1 MLVISIQLS
10 WNYIRTRSCALKTNR
25 TYLYIIITIFVGD
38 VYKIIEKSNMW
49 PDKEAEID
57 YLNFGYMVDMI
68 ADIATNRELSP
79 STIGLYGDWGSGKS
93 SLMKLA
99 LQKIKEKNPKCGEE
113 KNTIKNL
120 CIEFNGWL
128 FEGYE
133 DAKTSLCGAI
143 LDALADEKL
152 FSKEVSDHAKEL
164 IKKIDFK
171 KILSKGIKYGLD
183 FFLTGGFG
191 ALTDLTLSS
200 ILSAIKANAGE
211 VQAKDIEDILSKL
224 KENDKTRTEIKNF
237 RDEFKNL
244 LNKSKVENVVVF
256 IDELDRCLPDTV
268 LEVFEAMR
276 LFLFVEGMSFVI
288 GADERLIQYSIKS
301 KYKEIPGNNLDIGK
315 EYLEK
320 VIQYPLY
327 IPQLTRAEVNQYLAC
342 LLLRQTLADDEKFKE
357 ILDIVYALAPD
368 QDFSM
373 ELING
378 KAPDIAEDCKKDI
391 ALARQ
396 ISSVLAPSIN
406 GNPRQCKRFLNTLYM
421 RLELAKARHVTLD
434 KNILAKLM
442 LAEYFNPEFFKAVT
456 KPENR
461 ELFKSFEKG
470 EELSDENPFATWK
483 EKDWVKKWLQNGTR
497 LDDEKLD
504 KYVYFADVKN
514 RYGQSNL
521 DLLSPTARIC
531 YEQLVDGT
539 EMNRSAALKLVDKLA
554 PGEKAII
561 ASEVFAV
568 IENTSTMNVEV
579 LRSYTEFCM
588 KAGMT
593 GDALTKLME
602 QPASKYNA
610 IAYSQLTPFIAKLS
624 PDEAKRLN
632 DYLSANTVVKDA
644 IERQAKLFKSI
655 KPSNK
660 K

>member
-1 MLVISIQLS
+1 
-10 WNYIRTRSCALKTNR
+10 
-25 TYLYIIITIFVGD
+25 
-38 VYKIIEKSNMW
+38 MW
-49 PDKEAEID
+49 PDKETEID
-57 YLNFGYMVDMI
+57 YLNFGYMVDLI

-93 SLMKLA
+93 SLMKLV
-99 LQKIKEKNPKCGEE
+99 QKKIEEKNPKNE
-113 KNTIKNL
+113 KKKDTVKTL

-133 DAKTSLCGAI
+133 DTKTSLCGAI
-143 LDALADEKL
+143 LDALADKKR
-152 FSKEVSDHAKEL
+152 FSKEVTDYAKEL
-164 IKKIDFK
+164 IKKIDIN
-171 KILSKGIKYGLD
+171 KILGKGVKYGLD
-183 FFLTGGFG
+183 LFLSGGIG
-191 ALTDLTLSS
+191 ILTDLSLSS
-200 ILSAIKANAGE
+200 LLSIIKFNAGE
-211 VQAKDIEDILSKL
+211 VQAKDIEDILSML
-224 KENDKTRTEIKNF
+224 KKNDKTRTEIKNF
-237 RDEFKNL
+237 RNEFKDL
-244 LNKSKVENVVVF
+244 LKKSKVENVVVF

-301 KYKEIPGNNLDIGK
+301 KYKEVPGNNLDIGK

-342 LLLRQTLADDEKFKE
+342 LLLKQTLSDEKFKE
-357 ILDIVYALAPD
+357 ILGIVYTLTPD
-368 QDFSM
+368 QDLSM
-373 ELING
+373 DLISD
-378 KAPDIAEDCKKDI
+378 KAPDLTENCKQEM

-421 RLELAKARHVTLD
+421 RIKLAEARNVILD

-461 ELFKSFEKG
+461 ELFKEFEKG
-470 EELSDENPFATWK
+470 EVLNDENPFAVWK
-483 EKDWVKKWLQNGTR
+483 EKDWVKKWMQNDTR
-497 LDDEKLD
+497 LEDENLD
-504 KYVYFADVKN
+504 KYVYFSDVKN

-521 DLLSPTARIC
+521 DLLSPTARKC
-531 YEQLVDGT
+531 YELLVNGT
-539 EMNRSAALKLVDKLA
+539 EMNRNSALTFIGKLA

-568 IENTSTMNVEV
+568 IENKSTMNVEV
-579 LRSYTEFCM
+579 LRSYTEFCI
-588 KAGMT
+588 KAGMMEE
-593 GDALTKLME
+593 ALKKLME

-610 IAYSQLTPFIAKLS
+610 IAYGQLTPFITKLS
-624 PDEAKRLN
+624 LDEATKFN
-632 DYLSANTVVKDA
+632 DYLSTNIEVKKT
-644 IERQAKLFKSI
+644 IERQKKLKSI
-655 KPSNK
+655 IPSNK

>member
-1 MLVISIQLS
+1 
-10 WNYIRTRSCALKTNR
+10 
-25 TYLYIIITIFVGD
+25 
-38 VYKIIEKSNMW
+38 MW

-57 YLNFGYMVDMI
+57 YLNFGYMVDMVV
-68 ADIATNRELSP
+68 DIATNRELSP

-99 LQKIKEKNPKCGEE
+99 QKKIEE
-113 KNTIKNL
+113 KNTEIGDKKDSIKTL

-133 DAKTSLCGAI
+133 DTKTSLCGVI
-143 LDALADEKL
+143 LDALADEKR
-152 FSKEVSDHAKEL
+152 FSKEITDYAKTL
-164 IKKIDFK
+164 IKKIDFN
-171 KILSKGIKYGLD
+171 KILGKGIKYGLD
-183 FFLTGGFG
+183 FFLTGGIG
-191 ALTDLTLSS
+191 TLTDLTLSS
-200 ILSAIKANAGE
+200 VLSTIKTNVGE
-211 VQAKDIEDILSKL
+211 TQAKVLEEILNKF
-224 KENDKTRTEIKNF
+224 KKDDKTRTEIKNF
-237 RDEFKNL
+237 REEFKQL
-244 LNKSKVENVVVF
+244 LEKSKVENVVVF

-301 KYKEIPGNNLDIGK
+301 KYKEVPGNNLDIGK

-342 LLLRQTLADDEKFKE
+342 LLLRETLTKDQFKE
-357 ILDIVYALAPD
+357 ILSIIYTLDPD

-373 ELING
+373 EQISD
-378 KAPDIAEDCKKDI
+378 KASDIAESCKKDM

-421 RLELAKARHVTLD
+421 RLKLAKARNVALD

-461 ELFKSFEKG
+461 ELFKAFEKG
-470 EELSDENPFATWK
+470 EELNDDNPFAVWK
-483 EKDWVKKWLQNGTR
+483 EKDWVKKWMQNGTR
-497 LDDEKLD
+497 LDEEKLD

-514 RYGQSNL
+514 RYGQSSL
-521 DLLSPTARIC
+521 DMLSPTARKC

-539 EMNRSAALKLVDKLA
+539 EMNRNAALKLVDKLV

-568 IENTSTMNVEV
+568 IENTSTINVEV
-579 LRSYTEFCM
+579 LRSYTEFCIR
-588 KAGMT
+588 AGMT
-593 GDALTKLME
+593 EDALKKLME
-602 QPASKYNA
+602 QPVSKYNA
-610 IAYSQLTPFIAKLS
+610 VACGQLASFISNLS
-624 PDEAKRLN
+624 PDKATMFN
-632 DYLSANTVVKDA
+632 DYLSTNPELKST
-644 IERQAKLFKSI
+644 IERQARLNSI
-655 KPSNK
+655 VPLNK

>member
-1 MLVISIQLS
+1 
-10 WNYIRTRSCALKTNR
+10 
-25 TYLYIIITIFVGD
+25 
-38 VYKIIEKSNMW
+38 MW
-49 PDKEAEID
+49 PDKETEID
-57 YLNFGYMVDMI
+57 YLNFGYMVNLV
-68 ADIATNRELSP
+68 ADIATNRDLSP

-93 SLMKLA
+93 SLMKLV
-99 LQKIKEKNPKCGEE
+99 QKKIEE
-113 KNTIKNL
+113 KYPKDEKKKDTVKTL

-133 DAKTSLCGAI
+133 DTKTSLCGAI
-143 LDALADEKL
+143 LDALADKKR
-152 FSKEVSDHAKEL
+152 FSKEVTDYANEL
-164 IKKIDFK
+164 IKKIDIN
-171 KILSKGIKYGLD
+171 KILGKGVKYGLD
-183 FFLTGGFG
+183 LFLSGGIG
-191 ALTDLTLSS
+191 ILTDLSLSS
-200 ILSAIKANAGE
+200 LLSTIKSNAGE
-211 VQAKDIEDILSKL
+211 VQAKDIEEILSML
-224 KENDKTRTEIKNF
+224 KKNDKTRTEIKNF
-237 RDEFKNL
+237 RNEFKDL
-244 LNKSKVENVVVF
+244 LKKSKVENVVVF

-301 KYKEIPGNNLDIGK
+301 KYKEVPGNNLDIGK

-342 LLLRQTLADDEKFKE
+342 LLLKQTLSDEKFKE
-357 ILDIVYALAPD
+357 ILGIVYTLTPD

-373 ELING
+373 DLISD
-378 KAPDIAEDCKKDI
+378 KAPDLTENCKQEM

-421 RLELAKARHVTLD
+421 RLKLAEARNVILD

-461 ELFKSFEKG
+461 ELFKEFEKG
-470 EELSDENPFATWK
+470 EVLNDENPFAVWK
-483 EKDWVKKWLQNGTR
+483 EKDWVKKWMQNDTR
-497 LDDEKLD
+497 LEDENLD
-504 KYVYFADVKN
+504 KYVYFSDVKN

-521 DLLSPTARIC
+521 DLLSPTARKC
-531 YEQLVDGT
+531 YELLVNGT
-539 EMNRSAALKLVDKLA
+539 EMNRNSALTFIGKLA

-568 IENTSTMNVEV
+568 IENKSTMNVEV
-579 LRSYTEFCM
+579 LRSYTEFCI
-588 KAGMT
+588 KAGMMEE
-593 GDALTKLME
+593 ALKKLME

-610 IAYSQLTPFIAKLS
+610 IAYGQLTPFITKLS
-624 PDEAKRLN
+624 LDEATKFN
-632 DYLSANTVVKDA
+632 DYLSTNIEVKKT
-644 IERQAKLFKSI
+644 IERQKKLESI
-655 KPSNK
+655 IPSNK

>member
-1 MLVISIQLS
+1 
-10 WNYIRTRSCALKTNR
+10 
-25 TYLYIIITIFVGD
+25 
-38 VYKIIEKSNMW
+38 MW
-49 PDKEAEID
+49 PDKETEID
-57 YLNFGYMVDMI
+57 YLNFGYMVDLV
-68 ADIATNRELSP
+68 ADIATNRDLSP

-99 LQKIKEKNPKCGEE
+99 QKKIEE
-113 KNTIKNL
+113 KYPKNEKKKDTIKTL

-133 DAKTSLCGAI
+133 DTKTSLCGAI
-143 LDALADEKL
+143 LDALADEKR
-152 FSKEVSDHAKEL
+152 FSKEVTDYAKEL
-164 IKKIDFK
+164 IKKIDIN
-171 KILSKGIKYGLD
+171 KILGKGVKYGLD
-183 FFLTGGFG
+183 LFLSGGIG
-191 ALTDLTLSS
+191 MLTDLSLSGL
-200 ILSAIKANAGE
+200 LSTIKSNAGE
-211 VQAKDIEDILSKL
+211 VQAKDIEEILSML
-224 KENDKTRTEIKNF
+224 KKNDKTRTEIKKF
-237 RDEFKNL
+237 RNEFKDL
-244 LNKSKVENVVVF
+244 LKKSKVENVVVF

-301 KYKEIPGNNLDIGK
+301 KYKEVPGNNMDIGK

-342 LLLRQTLADDEKFKE
+342 LLLKQTLSDEKFKE
-357 ILDIVYALAPD
+357 ILGIVYTLTPD

-373 ELING
+373 DLISD
-378 KAPDIAEDCKKDI
+378 KAPDLTENCKQEM

-421 RLELAKARHVTLD
+421 RLKLAEARNVILD

-461 ELFKSFEKG
+461 ELFKEFEKG
-470 EELSDENPFATWK
+470 EVLNDENPFAVWK
-483 EKDWVKKWLQNGTR
+483 EKDWVKKWMQNDTR
-497 LDDEKLD
+497 LEDENLD
-504 KYVYFADVKN
+504 KYVYFSDVKN

-521 DLLSPTARIC
+521 DLLSPTARKC
-531 YEQLVDGT
+531 YELLVNGT
-539 EMNRSAALKLVDKLA
+539 EMNRNSALTFIGKLA

-568 IENTSTMNVEV
+568 IENKSTMNVEV
-579 LRSYTEFCM
+579 LRSYTEFCI
-588 KAGMT
+588 KAGMMEE
-593 GDALTKLME
+593 ALKKLME

-610 IAYSQLTPFIAKLS
+610 IAYGQLTPFITKLS
-624 PDEAKRLN
+624 LDEATKFN
-632 DYLSANTVVKDA
+632 DYLSTNIEVKKT
-644 IERQAKLFKSI
+644 IERQKKLESI
-655 KPSNK
+655 IPSNK

>member
-1 MLVISIQLS
+1 
-10 WNYIRTRSCALKTNR
+10 
-25 TYLYIIITIFVGD
+25 
-38 VYKIIEKSNMW
+38 MW

-57 YLNFGYMVDMI
+57 YLNFGYMVDLVV
-68 ADIATNRELSP
+68 DIATNRELSP

-99 LQKIKEKNPKCGEE
+99 QKKIEEKNPKNE
-113 KNTIKNL
+113 KKKDMVKTL

-133 DAKTSLCGAI
+133 DTKTSLCGAI
-143 LDALADEKL
+143 LDALADERR
-152 FSKEVSDHAKEL
+152 FSKKVTDYAKEL
-164 IKKIDFK
+164 IEKIDFN
-171 KILSKGIKYGLD
+171 KILGKGVKYGLD
-183 FFLTGGFG
+183 FFLTGGVG
-191 ALTDLTLSS
+191 ALTDLSLRTL
-200 ILSAIKANAGE
+200 LPVIKANVGD
-211 VQAKDIEDILSKL
+211 VQVKDIEETLSKF
-224 KENDKTRTEIKNF
+224 KKSDKTRVEIKNF
-237 RDEFKNL
+237 RNEFKKL
-244 LNKSKVENVVVF
+244 LKKSKVENVVVF

-268 LEVFEAMR
+268 LEVFEAVR

-301 KYKEIPGNNLDIGK
+301 KYKEVPGNNLDIGK

-320 VIQYPLY
+320 VIQYPLC

-342 LLLRQTLADDEKFKE
+342 LLLKQTLADEKFKE
-357 ILDIVYALAPD
+357 ILSIVYTLTPN
-368 QDFSM
+368 QDFSI
-373 ELING
+373 ELINY
-378 KAPDIAEDCKKDI
+378 KTPEFAEDCKQDM
-391 ALARQ
+391 ALARE

-421 RLELAKARHVTLD
+421 RLELAKARNVTLD

-442 LAEYFNPEFFKAVT
+442 LAEYFNPEFFKAIT

-461 ELFKSFEKG
+461 ELFKAFEQG
-470 EELSDENPFATWK
+470 EELNDDSPFASWK
-483 EKDWVKKWLQNGTR
+483 EKDWVKKWMQNGTR

-514 RYGQSNL
+514 RYGQSSL
-521 DLLSPTARIC
+521 DLLSPTARKC
-531 YEQLVDGT
+531 YEQLIDGT
-539 EMNRSAALKLVDKLA
+539 AMNRTVALKSVDTLA

-568 IENTSTMNVEV
+568 IENTSTMNAEV
-579 LRSYTEFCM
+579 LRSYTEFCI

-593 GDALTKLME
+593 DEALKKLME

-610 IAYSQLTPFIAKLS
+610 AAYGQLSSFISILS
-624 PDEAKRLN
+624 PGDASKIN
-632 DYLSANTVVKDA
+632 DYLSTNPELKNT
-644 IERQAKLFKSI
+644 IERQKKLNSI
-655 KPSNK
+655 VPSNK

>member
-1 MLVISIQLS
+1 
-10 WNYIRTRSCALKTNR
+10 
-25 TYLYIIITIFVGD
+25 
-38 VYKIIEKSNMW
+38 MW

-57 YLNFGYMVDMI
+57 YLNFGYMVDMVV
-68 ADIATNRELSP
+68 DIATNRDLSP

-99 LQKIKEKNPKCGEE
+99 QKKIEE
-113 KNTIKNL
+113 KNTEIGDEKDSIKTL

-133 DAKTSLCGAI
+133 DTKTSLCGVI
-143 LDALADEKL
+143 LDALADEKR
-152 FSKEVSDHAKEL
+152 FSKEITDYAKTL
-164 IKKIDFK
+164 IKKIDFN
-171 KILSKGIKYGLD
+171 KILGKGIKYGLD
-183 FFLTGGFG
+183 FFLTGGIG

-200 ILSAIKANAGE
+200 VLSTIKTNVSE
-211 VQAKDIEDILSKL
+211 VQAKDLEEILNKF
-224 KENDKTRTEIKNF
+224 KKDDKTRTEIKNF
-237 RDEFKNL
+237 REEFKQL
-244 LNKSKVENVVVF
+244 LQKSNVENVVVF

-301 KYKEIPGNNLDIGK
+301 KYKEVPGNNLDIGK

-342 LLLRQTLADDEKFKE
+342 LLLRETLTENQFKE
-357 ILDIVYALAPD
+357 ILSIIYTLAPN

-373 ELING
+373 EQISD
-378 KAPDIAEDCKKDI
+378 KALDIAESCKKDM

-421 RLELAKARHVTLD
+421 RLKLAKARNVALD

-461 ELFKSFEKG
+461 ELFKAFEKG
-470 EELSDENPFATWK
+470 EELNDDNPFAVWK
-483 EKDWVKKWLQNGTR
+483 EKDWVKKWMQNGTR
-497 LDDEKLD
+497 LDEEKLD

-514 RYGQSNL
+514 RYGQSSL
-521 DLLSPTARIC
+521 DMLSPTARKC

-539 EMNRSAALKLVDKLA
+539 EMNRNAALKLVDKLV

-568 IENTSTMNVEV
+568 IENTSTINVEV
-579 LRSYTEFCM
+579 LRSYTEFCI

-593 GDALTKLME
+593 EDALKKLME
-602 QPASKYNA
+602 QPVSKYNA
-610 IAYSQLTPFIAKLS
+610 VACGQLASFISNLS
-624 PDEAKRLN
+624 PDKATMFN
-632 DYLSANTVVKDA
+632 DYLSTNPELKST
-644 IERQAKLFKSI
+644 IERQARLNSI
-655 KPSNK
+655 VSSNK

>member
-1 MLVISIQLS
+1 
-10 WNYIRTRSCALKTNR
+10 
-25 TYLYIIITIFVGD
+25 
-38 VYKIIEKSNMW
+38 MW

-57 YLNFGYMVDMI
+57 YLNFGYMVDMVV
-68 ADIATNRELSP
+68 DIATNRDLSP

-99 LQKIKEKNPKCGEE
+99 QKKIEE
-113 KNTIKNL
+113 KNTEIGDEKDSIKTL

-133 DAKTSLCGAI
+133 DTKTSLCGVI
-143 LDALADEKL
+143 LDALADEKR
-152 FSKEVSDHAKEL
+152 FSKEITDYAKTL
-164 IKKIDFK
+164 IKKIDFN
-171 KILSKGIKYGLD
+171 KILGKSIKYGLD
-183 FFLTGGFG
+183 FFLTGGIG

-200 ILSAIKANAGE
+200 VLSTIKTNVSE
-211 VQAKDIEDILSKL
+211 VQAKDLEEILNKF
-224 KENDKTRTEIKNF
+224 KKDDKTRTEIKNF
-237 RDEFKNL
+237 REEFKQL
-244 LNKSKVENVVVF
+244 LQKSNVENVVVF

-301 KYKEIPGNNLDIGK
+301 KYKEVPGNNLDIGK

-342 LLLRQTLADDEKFKE
+342 LLLRETLTENQFKE
-357 ILDIVYALAPD
+357 ILSIIYTLAPN

-373 ELING
+373 EQISD
-378 KAPDIAEDCKKDI
+378 KAPDIAESCKKDM

-421 RLELAKARHVTLD
+421 RLKLAKARNVALD

-461 ELFKSFEKG
+461 ELFKAFEKG
-470 EELSDENPFATWK
+470 EELNDDNPFAVWK
-483 EKDWVKKWLQNGTR
+483 EKDWVKKWMQNGTR
-497 LDDEKLD
+497 LDEEKLD

-514 RYGQSNL
+514 RYGQSSL
-521 DLLSPTARIC
+521 DMLSPTARKC

-539 EMNRSAALKLVDKLA
+539 EMNRNAALKLVDKLV

-568 IENTSTMNVEV
+568 IENTSTINVEV
-579 LRSYTEFCM
+579 LRSYTEFCI

-593 GDALTKLME
+593 EDALKKLME
-602 QPASKYNA
+602 QPVSKYNA
-610 IAYSQLTPFIAKLS
+610 VTCGQLASFISNLS
-624 PDEAKRLN
+624 PDKATMFN
-632 DYLSANTVVKDA
+632 DYLSTNPELKST
-644 IERQAKLFKSI
+644 IERQARLNSI
-655 KPSNK
+655 VSSNK

>member
-1 MLVISIQLS
+1 
-10 WNYIRTRSCALKTNR
+10 
-25 TYLYIIITIFVGD
+25 
-38 VYKIIEKSNMW
+38 MW
-49 PDKEAEID
+49 PDKETEID
-57 YLNFGYMVDMI
+57 YLNFGYMVNLV
-68 ADIATNRELSP
+68 ANIATNRDLSP

-93 SLMKLA
+93 SLMKLV
-99 LQKIKEKNPKCGEE
+99 QKKIEE
-113 KNTIKNL
+113 KYPKDEKKKDTVKTL

-133 DAKTSLCGAI
+133 DTKTSLCGAI
-143 LDALADEKL
+143 LDALADKKR
-152 FSKEVSDHAKEL
+152 FSKEVTDYAKEL
-164 IKKIDFK
+164 IKKIDIN
-171 KILSKGIKYGLD
+171 KILGKGVKYGLD
-183 FFLTGGFG
+183 LFLSGGIG
-191 ALTDLTLSS
+191 ILTDLSLSS
-200 ILSAIKANAGE
+200 LLSTIKSNAGE
-211 VQAKDIEDILSKL
+211 VQAKDIEEILSML
-224 KENDKTRTEIKNF
+224 KKNDKTRTEIKNF
-237 RDEFKNL
+237 RNEFKDL

-301 KYKEIPGNNLDIGK
+301 KYKEVPGNNLDIGK

-342 LLLRQTLADDEKFKE
+342 LLLKQTLSDEKFKE
-357 ILDIVYALAPD
+357 ILGIVYTLTPD

-373 ELING
+373 DLISD
-378 KAPDIAEDCKKDI
+378 KAPDLTENCKQEM

-421 RLELAKARHVTLD
+421 RLKLAEARTVILD

-461 ELFKSFEKG
+461 ELFKEFEKG
-470 EELSDENPFATWK
+470 EVLNDENPFAVWK
-483 EKDWVKKWLQNGTR
+483 EKDWVKKWMQNDTR
-497 LDDEKLD
+497 LEDENLD
-504 KYVYFADVKN
+504 KYVYFSDVKN

-521 DLLSPTARIC
+521 DLLSPTARKC
-531 YEQLVDGT
+531 YELLVNGT
-539 EMNRSAALKLVDKLA
+539 EMNRNSALTFIGKLA

-568 IENTSTMNVEV
+568 IENKSTMNVEV
-579 LRSYTEFCM
+579 LRSYTEFCI
-588 KAGMT
+588 KAGMMEE
-593 GDALTKLME
+593 ALKKLME

-610 IAYSQLTPFIAKLS
+610 IAYGQLTPFITKLS
-624 PDEAKRLN
+624 LDEATKFN
-632 DYLSANTVVKDA
+632 DYLSTNIEVKKT
-644 IERQAKLFKSI
+644 IERQKKLKSI
-655 KPSNK
+655 IPSNK

>member
-1 MLVISIQLS
+1 
-10 WNYIRTRSCALKTNR
+10 
-25 TYLYIIITIFVGD
+25 
-38 VYKIIEKSNMW
+38 MW

-57 YLNFGYMVDMI
+57 YLNFGYMVDMVV
-68 ADIATNRELSP
+68 DIATNRDLSP

-99 LQKIKEKNPKCGEE
+99 QKKIEE
-113 KNTIKNL
+113 KNTEIGDEKDSIKTL

-133 DAKTSLCGAI
+133 DTKTSLCGVI
-143 LDALADEKL
+143 LDALADEKR
-152 FSKEVSDHAKEL
+152 FSKEITDYAKTL
-164 IKKIDFK
+164 IKKIDFN
-171 KILSKGIKYGLD
+171 KILGKSIKYGLD
-183 FFLTGGFG
+183 FFLTGGIG

-200 ILSAIKANAGE
+200 VLSTIKTNVSE
-211 VQAKDIEDILSKL
+211 VQAKDLEEILNKF
-224 KENDKTRTEIKNF
+224 KKDDKTRTEIKNF
-237 RDEFKNL
+237 REEFKQL
-244 LNKSKVENVVVF
+244 LQKSNVENVVVF

-301 KYKEIPGNNLDIGK
+301 KYKEVPGNNLDIGK

-342 LLLRQTLADDEKFKE
+342 LLLRETLTENQFKE
-357 ILDIVYALAPD
+357 ILSIIYTLAPN

-373 ELING
+373 EQISD
-378 KAPDIAEDCKKDI
+378 KAPDIAESCKKDM

-421 RLELAKARHVTLD
+421 RLKLAKARNVALD

-461 ELFKSFEKG
+461 ELFKAFEKG
-470 EELSDENPFATWK
+470 EELNDDNPFAVWK
-483 EKDWVKKWLQNGTR
+483 EKDWVKKWMQNGTR
-497 LDDEKLD
+497 LDEEKLD

-514 RYGQSNL
+514 RYGQSSL
-521 DLLSPTARIC
+521 DMLSPTARKC

-539 EMNRSAALKLVDKLA
+539 EMNRNAALKLVDKLG

-568 IENTSTMNVEV
+568 IENTSTINVEV
-579 LRSYTEFCM
+579 LRSYTEFCI

-593 GDALTKLME
+593 EDALKKLME
-602 QPASKYNA
+602 QPVSKYNA
-610 IAYSQLTPFIAKLS
+610 VACGQLASFISNLS
-624 PDEAKRLN
+624 PDKATMFN
-632 DYLSANTVVKDA
+632 DYLSTNPELKST
-644 IERQAKLFKSI
+644 IERQARLNSI
-655 KPSNK
+655 VSSNK

>member
-1 MLVISIQLS
+1 
-10 WNYIRTRSCALKTNR
+10 
-25 TYLYIIITIFVGD
+25 
-38 VYKIIEKSNMW
+38 MW

-57 YLNFGYMVDMI
+57 YLNFGYMVDMVV
-68 ADIATNRELSP
+68 DIATNRDLSP

-99 LQKIKEKNPKCGEE
+99 QKKIEE
-113 KNTIKNL
+113 KNTEIGDEKDSIKTL

-133 DAKTSLCGAI
+133 DTKTSLCGVI
-143 LDALADEKL
+143 LDALADEKR
-152 FSKEVSDHAKEL
+152 FSKEITDYAKTL
-164 IKKIDFK
+164 IKKIDFN
-171 KILSKGIKYGLD
+171 KILGKGIKYGLD
-183 FFLTGGFG
+183 FFLTGGIG
-191 ALTDLTLSS
+191 GLTDLTLSS
-200 ILSAIKANAGE
+200 VLSTIKTNVSE
-211 VQAKDIEDILSKL
+211 VQAKDLEEILNKF
-224 KENDKTRTEIKNF
+224 KKDDKTRTEIKNF
-237 RDEFKNL
+237 REEFKQL
-244 LNKSKVENVVVF
+244 LQKSNVENVVVF

-301 KYKEIPGNNLDIGK
+301 KYKEVPGNNLDIGK

-342 LLLRQTLADDEKFKE
+342 LLLRETLTENQFKE
-357 ILDIVYALAPD
+357 ILSIIYTLAPN

-373 ELING
+373 EQISD
-378 KAPDIAEDCKKDI
+378 KAPDIAESCKKDM

-421 RLELAKARHVTLD
+421 RLKLAKARNVALD

-461 ELFKSFEKG
+461 ELFKAFEKG
-470 EELSDENPFATWK
+470 EELNDDNPFAVWK
-483 EKDWVKKWLQNGTR
+483 EKDWVKKWMQNGTR
-497 LDDEKLD
+497 LDEEKLD

-514 RYGQSNL
+514 RYGQSSL
-521 DLLSPTARIC
+521 DMLSPTARKC

-539 EMNRSAALKLVDKLA
+539 EMNRNAALKLVDKLV

-568 IENTSTMNVEV
+568 IENTSTINVEV
-579 LRSYTEFCM
+579 LRSYTEFCI

-593 GDALTKLME
+593 EDALKKLME
-602 QPASKYNA
+602 QPVSKYNA
-610 IAYSQLTPFIAKLS
+610 VACGQLASFISNLS
-624 PDEAKRLN
+624 PDKATMFN
-632 DYLSANTVVKDA
+632 DYLSTNPELKST
-644 IERQAKLFKSI
+644 IERQARLNSI
-655 KPSNK
+655 VSSNK

>member
-1 MLVISIQLS
+1 
-10 WNYIRTRSCALKTNR
+10 
-25 TYLYIIITIFVGD
+25 
-38 VYKIIEKSNMW
+38 MW
-49 PDKEAEID
+49 PDKETEID
-57 YLNFGYMVDMI
+57 YLNFGYMVDLI

-93 SLMKLA
+93 SLMKLV
-99 LQKIKEKNPKCGEE
+99 QKKIEE
-113 KNTIKNL
+113 KYPKNEKKKDTVKTL

-133 DAKTSLCGAI
+133 DTKTSLCGAI
-143 LDALADEKL
+143 LDALADKKR
-152 FSKEVSDHAKEL
+152 FSKEVTDYAKEL
-164 IKKIDFK
+164 IKKIDIN
-171 KILSKGIKYGLD
+171 KILGKGVKYGLD
-183 FFLTGGFG
+183 LFLSGGIG
-191 ALTDLTLSS
+191 ILTDLSLSS
-200 ILSAIKANAGE
+200 LLSTIKSNAGE
-211 VQAKDIEDILSKL
+211 VQAKDIEEILSML
-224 KENDKTRTEIKNF
+224 KKNDKTRTEIKNF
-237 RDEFKNL
+237 RNEFKDL
-244 LNKSKVENVVVF
+244 LKKSKVENVVVF

-301 KYKEIPGNNLDIGK
+301 KYKEVPGNNLDIGK

-342 LLLRQTLADDEKFKE
+342 LLLKQTLSDEKFKE
-357 ILDIVYALAPD
+357 ILGIVYTLTPD

-373 ELING
+373 DLISD
-378 KAPDIAEDCKKDI
+378 KAPDLTENCKQEM

-421 RLELAKARHVTLD
+421 RLKLAEARNVILD

-461 ELFKSFEKG
+461 ELFKDFEKG
-470 EELSDENPFATWK
+470 EVLNDENPFAVWK
-483 EKDWVKKWLQNGTR
+483 EKDWVKKWMQNDTR
-497 LDDEKLD
+497 LENEKLD
-504 KYVYFADVKN
+504 KYVYFSDIKN

-521 DLLSPTARIC
+521 DLLSPTARKC
-531 YEQLVDGT
+531 YELLVDGT
-539 EMNRSAALKLVDKLA
+539 EINRNNALNYIDKLA
-554 PGEKAII
+554 SGERAVI

-568 IENTSTMNVEV
+568 IENKSTMNVEV
-579 LRSYTEFCM
+579 LRSYTEFCIKTGM
-588 KAGMT
+588 KEE
-593 GDALTKLME
+593 ALKKLME
-602 QPASKYNA
+602 QPVSKYNA
-610 IAYSQLTPFIAKLS
+610 IAYGQLTPFISKLS
-624 PDEAKRLN
+624 PDEATRFN
-632 DYLSANTVVKDA
+632 DYLSTNIEVKNT
-644 IERQAKLFKSI
+644 IQRQEKLNSI
-655 KPSNK
+655 IPSNK

>member
-1 MLVISIQLS
+1 
-10 WNYIRTRSCALKTNR
+10 
-25 TYLYIIITIFVGD
+25 
-38 VYKIIEKSNMW
+38 MW

-57 YLNFGYMVDMI
+57 YLNFGYMVDMVV
-68 ADIATNRELSP
+68 DIATNRDLSP

-99 LQKIKEKNPKCGEE
+99 QKKIEE
-113 KNTIKNL
+113 KNTEIGDEKDSIKTL

-133 DAKTSLCGAI
+133 DTKTSLCGVI
-143 LDALADEKL
+143 LDALADEKR
-152 FSKEVSDHAKEL
+152 FSKEITDYAKTL
-164 IKKIDFK
+164 IKKIDFN
-171 KILSKGIKYGLD
+171 KILGKGIKYGLD
-183 FFLTGGFG
+183 FFLTGGIG

-200 ILSAIKANAGE
+200 VLSTIKTNVSE
-211 VQAKDIEDILSKL
+211 VQAKDLEEILNKF
-224 KENDKTRTEIKNF
+224 KKDDKTRTEIKNF
-237 RDEFKNL
+237 REEFKQL
-244 LNKSKVENVVVF
+244 LQKSNVENVVVF

-301 KYKEIPGNNLDIGK
+301 KYKEVPGNNLDIGK

-342 LLLRQTLADDEKFKE
+342 LLLRETLTENQFKE
-357 ILDIVYALAPD
+357 ILSIIYTLAPN

-373 ELING
+373 EQISD
-378 KAPDIAEDCKKDI
+378 KAPDIAESCKKDM

-421 RLELAKARHVTLD
+421 RLKLAKARNVALD

-461 ELFKSFEKG
+461 ELFKAFEKG
-470 EELSDENPFATWK
+470 EELNDDNPFAVWK
-483 EKDWVKKWLQNGTR
+483 EKDWVKKWMQNGTR
-497 LDDEKLD
+497 LDEEKLD

-514 RYGQSNL
+514 RYGQSSL
-521 DLLSPTARIC
+521 DMLSPTARKC

-539 EMNRSAALKLVDKLA
+539 EMNRNAALKLVDKLV

-568 IENTSTMNVEV
+568 IENTSTINVEV
-579 LRSYTEFCM
+579 LRSYTEFCI

-593 GDALTKLME
+593 EDALKKLME
-602 QPASKYNA
+602 QPVSKYNA
-610 IAYSQLTPFIAKLS
+610 VACGQLASFISNLS
-624 PDEAKRLN
+624 PDKATMFN
-632 DYLSANTVVKDA
+632 DYLLTNPELKST
-644 IERQAKLFKSI
+644 IERQARLNSI
-655 KPSNK
+655 VSSNK

>member
-1 MLVISIQLS
+1 
-10 WNYIRTRSCALKTNR
+10 
-25 TYLYIIITIFVGD
+25 
-38 VYKIIEKSNMW
+38 MW
-49 PDKEAEID
+49 PDKETEID
-57 YLNFGYMVDMI
+57 YLNFGYMVNLV
-68 ADIATNRELSP
+68 ADIATNRDLSP

-93 SLMKLA
+93 SLMKLV
-99 LQKIKEKNPKCGEE
+99 QKKIEE
-113 KNTIKNL
+113 KYPKDEKKKDTVKTL

-133 DAKTSLCGAI
+133 DTKTSLCGAI
-143 LDALADEKL
+143 LDALADKKR
-152 FSKEVSDHAKEL
+152 FSKEVTDYAKEL
-164 IKKIDFK
+164 IKKIDIN
-171 KILSKGIKYGLD
+171 KILGKGVKYGLD
-183 FFLTGGFG
+183 LFLSGGIG
-191 ALTDLTLSS
+191 ILTDLSLSS
-200 ILSAIKANAGE
+200 LLSTIKSNAGE
-211 VQAKDIEDILSKL
+211 VQAKDIEEILSML
-224 KENDKTRTEIKNF
+224 KKNDKTRTEIKNF
-237 RDEFKNL
+237 RNEFKDL
-244 LNKSKVENVVVF
+244 LKKSKVENVVVF

-301 KYKEIPGNNLDIGK
+301 KYKEVPGNNLDIGK

-342 LLLRQTLADDEKFKE
+342 LLLKQTLSDEKFKE
-357 ILDIVYALAPD
+357 ILGIVYTLTPD

-373 ELING
+373 DLISD
-378 KAPDIAEDCKKDI
+378 KAPDLTENCKQEM

-421 RLELAKARHVTLD
+421 RLKLAEARNVILD

-461 ELFKSFEKG
+461 ELFKEFEKG
-470 EELSDENPFATWK
+470 EVLNDENPFAVWK
-483 EKDWVKKWLQNGTR
+483 EKDWVKKWMQNDTR
-497 LDDEKLD
+497 LEDENLD
-504 KYVYFADVKN
+504 KYVYFSDVKN

-521 DLLSPTARIC
+521 DLLSPTARKC
-531 YEQLVDGT
+531 YELLVNGT
-539 EMNRSAALKLVDKLA
+539 EMNRNSALTFIGKLA

-568 IENTSTMNVEV
+568 IENKSTMNVEV
-579 LRSYTEFCM
+579 LRSYTEFCI
-588 KAGMT
+588 KAGMMEE
-593 GDALTKLME
+593 ALKKLME

-610 IAYSQLTPFIAKLS
+610 IAYGQLTPFITKLS
-624 PDEAKRLN
+624 LDEATKFN
-632 DYLSANTVVKDA
+632 DYLSTNIEVKKT
-644 IERQAKLFKSI
+644 IERQKKLKSI
-655 KPSNK
+655 IPSNK

>member
-1 MLVISIQLS
+1 
-10 WNYIRTRSCALKTNR
+10 
-25 TYLYIIITIFVGD
+25 
-38 VYKIIEKSNMW
+38 MW
-49 PDKEAEID
+49 PDKETEID
-57 YLNFGYMVDMI
+57 YLNFGYMINLV
-68 ADIATNRELSP
+68 ADIATNRDLSP

-99 LQKIKEKNPKCGEE
+99 QKKIEEKNPKNE
-113 KNTIKNL
+113 KKKDTIKTL

-133 DAKTSLCGAI
+133 DTKTSLCGAI
-143 LDALADEKL
+143 LDALADEKR
-152 FSKEVSDHAKEL
+152 FSKEVTDYAKEL
-164 IKKIDFK
+164 IKKIDIN
-171 KILSKGIKYGLD
+171 KILGKGVKYGLD
-183 FFLTGGFG
+183 LFLSGGIG
-191 ALTDLTLSS
+191 ILTDLSLSGL
-200 ILSAIKANAGE
+200 LSTIKSNAGE
-211 VQAKDIEDILSKL
+211 VQAKDIEEILSML
-224 KENDKTRTEIKNF
+224 KKNDKTRTEIKKF
-237 RDEFKNL
+237 RNEFKDL
-244 LNKSKVENVVVF
+244 LKKSKVENVVVF

-301 KYKEIPGNNLDIGK
+301 KYKEVPGNNLDIGK

-342 LLLRQTLADDEKFKE
+342 LLLKQTLSDEKFKE
-357 ILDIVYALAPD
+357 ILGIVYTLTPD

-373 ELING
+373 DLISD
-378 KAPDIAEDCKKDI
+378 KTPDLTENCKQEM

-421 RLELAKARHVTLD
+421 RLELAKSRNVTLD

-461 ELFKSFEKG
+461 ELFKAFEKG
-470 EELSDENPFATWK
+470 EELNDDNPFATWR
-483 EKDWVKKWLQNGTR
+483 EKDWVKKWMQNGTR

-514 RYGQSNL
+514 RYGKSNL
-521 DLLSPTARIC
+521 DQLSPTARKC

-539 EMNRSAALKLVDKLA
+539 EMNRNLALKLVERLA
-554 PGEKAII
+554 PGEKTII

-588 KAGMT
+588 KAGMIEE
-593 GDALTKLME
+593 ALKKLME
-602 QPASKYNA
+602 QPVSKYNA
-610 IAYSQLTPFIAKLS
+610 IAYGQLTPFITRLS
-624 PDEAKRLN
+624 PEEVKNLN
-632 DYLSANTVVKDA
+632 DYLSTNEEVKRT
-644 IERQAKLFKSI
+644 IERQAQLNSI
-655 KPSNK
+655 KPFNK

>member
-1 MLVISIQLS
+1 
-10 WNYIRTRSCALKTNR
+10 
-25 TYLYIIITIFVGD
+25 
-38 VYKIIEKSNMW
+38 MW
-49 PDKEAEID
+49 PDKETEID
-57 YLNFGYMVDMI
+57 YLNFGYMVNLV
-68 ADIATNRELSP
+68 ANIATNRDLSP

-93 SLMKLA
+93 SLMKLV
-99 LQKIKEKNPKCGEE
+99 QKKIEE
-113 KNTIKNL
+113 KYPKDEKKKDTVKTL

-133 DAKTSLCGAI
+133 DTKTSLCGAI
-143 LDALADEKL
+143 LDALADKKR
-152 FSKEVSDHAKEL
+152 FSKEVTDYANEL
-164 IKKIDFK
+164 IKKIDIN
-171 KILSKGIKYGLD
+171 KILGKGVKYGLD
-183 FFLTGGFG
+183 LFLSGGIG
-191 ALTDLTLSS
+191 ILTDLSLSS
-200 ILSAIKANAGE
+200 LLSTIKSNAGE
-211 VQAKDIEDILSKL
+211 VQAKDIEEILSML
-224 KENDKTRTEIKNF
+224 KKNDKTRTEIKNF
-237 RDEFKNL
+237 RNEFKDL
-244 LNKSKVENVVVF
+244 LKKSKVENVVVF

-301 KYKEIPGNNLDIGK
+301 KYKEVPGNNLDIGK

-342 LLLRQTLADDEKFKE
+342 LLLKQTLSDEKFKE
-357 ILDIVYALAPD
+357 ILGIVYTLTPD

-373 ELING
+373 DLISD
-378 KAPDIAEDCKKDI
+378 KAPDLTENCKQEM

-421 RLELAKARHVTLD
+421 RLKLAEARNVILD

-461 ELFKSFEKG
+461 ELFKEFEKG
-470 EELSDENPFATWK
+470 EVLNDENPFAVWK
-483 EKDWVKKWLQNGTR
+483 EKDWVKKWMQNDTR
-497 LDDEKLD
+497 LEDENLD
-504 KYVYFADVKN
+504 KYVYFSDVKN

-521 DLLSPTARIC
+521 DLLSPTARKC
-531 YEQLVDGT
+531 YELLVNGT
-539 EMNRSAALKLVDKLA
+539 EMNRNSALTFIGKLA

-568 IENTSTMNVEV
+568 IENKSTMNVEV
-579 LRSYTEFCM
+579 LRSYTEFCI
-588 KAGMT
+588 KAGMMEE
-593 GDALTKLME
+593 ALKKLME

-610 IAYSQLTPFIAKLS
+610 IAYGQLTPFITKLS
-624 PDEAKRLN
+624 LDEATKFN
-632 DYLSANTVVKDA
+632 NYLSTNIEVKNA
-644 IERQAKLFKSI
+644 IERQKKLKSI
-655 KPSNK
+655 IPSNK

>member
-1 MLVISIQLS
+1 
-10 WNYIRTRSCALKTNR
+10 
-25 TYLYIIITIFVGD
+25 
-38 VYKIIEKSNMW
+38 MW
-49 PDKEAEID
+49 PDKETEID
-57 YLNFGYMVDMI
+57 YLNFGYMVDMVV
-68 ADIATNRELSP
+68 DIATNRELSP
-79 STIGLYGDWGSGKS
+79 STIGVYGDWGSGKS

-99 LQKIKEKNPKCGEE
+99 RKKIEKKNSKTGEE
-113 KNTIKNL
+113 INTVKTL

-133 DAKTSLCGAI
+133 DTKTSLCGTI
-143 LDALADEKL
+143 LDALADEKR
-152 FSKEVSDHAKEL
+152 FSKEVTDYAREL
-164 IKKIDFK
+164 IKKIDFN
-171 KILSKGIKYGLD
+171 KILGKGVKYGLD
-183 FFLTGGFG
+183 FFMTGGIG
-191 ALTDLTLSS
+191 VLTDLSLSS
-200 ILSAIKANAGE
+200 LLSTIKANAGE
-211 VQAKDIEDILSKL
+211 VQAKDIEEILSKL
-224 KENDKTRTEIKNF
+224 KKNDKTRTEIKNF
-237 RDEFKNL
+237 RNEFKDL
-244 LNKSKVENVVVF
+244 LEKSKVENVVVF

-301 KYKEIPGNNLDIGK
+301 KYKEVPGNNLDIGK

-320 VIQYPLY
+320 VIQYPLC
-327 IPQLTRAEVNQYLAC
+327 IPQLTQAEVNQYLAC
-342 LLLRQTLADDEKFKE
+342 LLLKQTLADDEKFNK
-357 ILDIVYALAPD
+357 ILDIVYDLTPN

-373 ELING
+373 EQISD
-378 KAPDIAEDCKKDI
+378 KAPDIAESCKQDM

-421 RLELAKARHVTLD
+421 QLKLAKARNVILD

-461 ELFKSFEKG
+461 ELFKGFEKG
-470 EELSDENPFATWK
+470 EDLNDENPFAVWK
-483 EKDWVKKWLQNGTR
+483 EKDWVKKWMQNDTR
-497 LDDEKLD
+497 LEDEKLD
-504 KYVYFADVKN
+504 KYVYFSDVKN

-521 DLLSPTARIC
+521 DLLSPTARKC
-531 YEQLVDGT
+531 YELLVDGT
-539 EMNRSAALKLVDKLA
+539 EMNRNSALKLIDKVA

-579 LRSYTEFCM
+579 LRSYAEFCI
-588 KAGMT
+588 KAGMMEE
-593 GDALTKLME
+593 ALKKLME

-610 IAYSQLTPFIAKLS
+610 IAYGQLTPFITQLS
-624 PDEAKRLN
+624 SDEATRFN
-632 DYLSANTVVKDA
+632 DYLSTNIEVKNT
-644 IERQAKLFKSI
+644 IERQEKLKSI
-655 KPSNK
+655 IPSNK

>member
-1 MLVISIQLS
+1 
-10 WNYIRTRSCALKTNR
+10 
-25 TYLYIIITIFVGD
+25 
-38 VYKIIEKSNMW
+38 MW
-49 PDKEAEID
+49 PDKETEID
-57 YLNFGYMVDMI
+57 YLNFGYMVNLV
-68 ADIATNRELSP
+68 ADIATNRDLSP

-93 SLMKLA
+93 SLMKLV
-99 LQKIKEKNPKCGEE
+99 QKKIEE
-113 KNTIKNL
+113 KYPKDEKKKDTVKTL

-133 DAKTSLCGAI
+133 DTKTSLCGAI
-143 LDALADEKL
+143 LDALADKKR
-152 FSKEVSDHAKEL
+152 FSKEVTDYAKEL
-164 IKKIDFK
+164 IKKIDIN
-171 KILSKGIKYGLD
+171 KILGKGVKYGLD
-183 FFLTGGFG
+183 LFLSGGIG
-191 ALTDLTLSS
+191 ILTDLSLSS
-200 ILSAIKANAGE
+200 LLSTIKSNAGE
-211 VQAKDIEDILSKL
+211 VQAKDIEEILSML
-224 KENDKTRTEIKNF
+224 KKNDKIRTEIKNF
-237 RDEFKNL
+237 RNEFKDL
-244 LNKSKVENVVVF
+244 LKKSKVENVVVF

-301 KYKEIPGNNLDIGK
+301 KYKEVPGNNLDIGK

-342 LLLRQTLADDEKFKE
+342 LLLKQTLSDEKFKE
-357 ILDIVYALAPD
+357 ILGIVYTLTPD

-373 ELING
+373 DLISD
-378 KAPDIAEDCKKDI
+378 KAPDLTENCKQEM

-421 RLELAKARHVTLD
+421 RLKLAEARNVILD

-461 ELFKSFEKG
+461 ELFKEFEKG
-470 EELSDENPFATWK
+470 EVLNDENPFAVWK
-483 EKDWVKKWLQNGTR
+483 EKDWVKKWMQNDTR
-497 LDDEKLD
+497 LEDENLD
-504 KYVYFADVKN
+504 KYVYFSDVKN

-521 DLLSPTARIC
+521 DLLSPTARKC
-531 YEQLVDGT
+531 YELLVNGT
-539 EMNRSAALKLVDKLA
+539 EMNRNSALTFIGKLA

-568 IENTSTMNVEV
+568 IENKSTMNVEV
-579 LRSYTEFCM
+579 LRSYTEFCI
-588 KAGMT
+588 KAGMMEE
-593 GDALTKLME
+593 ALKKLME

-610 IAYSQLTPFIAKLS
+610 IAYGQLTPFITKLS
-624 PDEAKRLN
+624 LDEATKFN
-632 DYLSANTVVKDA
+632 DYLSTNIEVKKT
-644 IERQAKLFKSI
+644 IERQKKLKSI
-655 KPSNK
+655 IPSNK

>member
-1 MLVISIQLS
+1 
-10 WNYIRTRSCALKTNR
+10 
-25 TYLYIIITIFVGD
+25 
-38 VYKIIEKSNMW
+38 MW
-49 PDKEAEID
+49 PDKETEID
-57 YLNFGYMVDMI
+57 YLNFGYMVNLV
-68 ADIATNRELSP
+68 ANIATNRDLSP

-93 SLMKLA
+93 SLMKLV
-99 LQKIKEKNPKCGEE
+99 QKKIEE
-113 KNTIKNL
+113 KYPKDEKKKDTVKTL

-133 DAKTSLCGAI
+133 DTKTSLCGAI
-143 LDALADEKL
+143 LDALADKKR
-152 FSKEVSDHAKEL
+152 FSKEVTDYAKEL
-164 IKKIDFK
+164 IKKIDIN
-171 KILSKGIKYGLD
+171 KILGKGVKYGLD
-183 FFLTGGFG
+183 LFLSGGIG
-191 ALTDLTLSS
+191 ILTDLSLSS
-200 ILSAIKANAGE
+200 FLSTIKSNAGE
-211 VQAKDIEDILSKL
+211 VQAKDIEEILSML
-224 KENDKTRTEIKNF
+224 KKNDKTRTEIKNF
-237 RDEFKNL
+237 RNEFKDL

-301 KYKEIPGNNLDIGK
+301 KYKEVPGNNLDIGK

-342 LLLRQTLADDEKFKE
+342 LLLKQTLSDEKFKE
-357 ILDIVYALAPD
+357 ILGIVYTLTPD

-373 ELING
+373 DLISD
-378 KAPDIAEDCKKDI
+378 KAPDLTENCKQEM

-421 RLELAKARHVTLD
+421 RLKLAEARNVILD

-461 ELFKSFEKG
+461 ELFKEFEKG
-470 EELSDENPFATWK
+470 EVLNDENPFAVWK
-483 EKDWVKKWLQNGTR
+483 EKDWVKKWMQNDTR
-497 LDDEKLD
+497 LEDENLD
-504 KYVYFADVKN
+504 KYVYFSDVKN

-521 DLLSPTARIC
+521 DLLSPTARKC
-531 YEQLVDGT
+531 YELLVNGT
-539 EMNRSAALKLVDKLA
+539 EINRNSALTFIGKLA

-568 IENTSTMNVEV
+568 IENKSTMNVEV
-579 LRSYTEFCM
+579 LRSYTEFCI
-588 KAGMT
+588 KAGMMEE
-593 GDALTKLME
+593 ALKKLME

-610 IAYSQLTPFIAKLS
+610 IAYGQLTPFITKLS
-624 PDEAKRLN
+624 LDEATKFN
-632 DYLSANTVVKDA
+632 DYLSTNIEVKKT
-644 IERQAKLFKSI
+644 IERQKKLKSI
-655 KPSNK
+655 IPSNK

>member
-1 MLVISIQLS
+1 
-10 WNYIRTRSCALKTNR
+10 
-25 TYLYIIITIFVGD
+25 
-38 VYKIIEKSNMW
+38 MW
-49 PDKEAEID
+49 PDKETEID
-57 YLNFGYMVDMI
+57 YLNFGYMVNLV
-68 ADIATNRELSP
+68 ANIATNRDLSP

-93 SLMKLA
+93 SLMKLV
-99 LQKIKEKNPKCGEE
+99 QKKIEE
-113 KNTIKNL
+113 KYPKDEKKKDTVKTL

-133 DAKTSLCGAI
+133 DTKTSLCGAI
-143 LDALADEKL
+143 LDALADEKR
-152 FSKEVSDHAKEL
+152 FSKEVTDYAKEL
-164 IKKIDFK
+164 IKKIDIN
-171 KILSKGIKYGLD
+171 KILGKGVKYGLD
-183 FFLTGGFG
+183 LFLSGGIG
-191 ALTDLTLSS
+191 ILTDLSLSS
-200 ILSAIKANAGE
+200 LLSTIKSNAGE
-211 VQAKDIEDILSKL
+211 VQAKDIEEILSML
-224 KENDKTRTEIKNF
+224 KKNDKTRTEIKNF
-237 RDEFKNL
+237 RNEFKDL

-301 KYKEIPGNNLDIGK
+301 KYKEVPGNNLDIGK

-342 LLLRQTLADDEKFKE
+342 LLLKQTLSDEKFKE
-357 ILDIVYALAPD
+357 ILGIVYTLTPD

-373 ELING
+373 DLISD
-378 KAPDIAEDCKKDI
+378 KAPDLTENCKQEM

-421 RLELAKARHVTLD
+421 RLKLAEARNVILD

-461 ELFKSFEKG
+461 ELFKEFEKG
-470 EELSDENPFATWK
+470 EVLNDENPFAVWK
-483 EKDWVKKWLQNGTR
+483 EKDWVKKWMQNDTR
-497 LDDEKLD
+497 LEDENLD
-504 KYVYFADVKN
+504 KYVYFSDVKN

-521 DLLSPTARIC
+521 DLLSPTARKC
-531 YEQLVDGT
+531 YELLVNGT
-539 EMNRSAALKLVDKLA
+539 EMNRNSALTFIGKLA

-568 IENTSTMNVEV
+568 IENKSTMNVEV
-579 LRSYTEFCM
+579 LRSYTEFCI
-588 KAGMT
+588 KAGMMEE
-593 GDALTKLME
+593 ALKKLME

-610 IAYSQLTPFIAKLS
+610 IAYGQLTPFITKLS
-624 PDEAKRLN
+624 LDEATKFN
-632 DYLSANTVVKDA
+632 DYLSTNIEVKKT
-644 IERQAKLFKSI
+644 IERQKKLKSI
-655 KPSNK
+655 IPSNK

>member
-1 MLVISIQLS
+1 
-10 WNYIRTRSCALKTNR
+10 
-25 TYLYIIITIFVGD
+25 
-38 VYKIIEKSNMW
+38 MW

-57 YLNFGYMVDMI
+57 YLNFGYMVDMVV
-68 ADIATNRELSP
+68 DIATNRELSP

-99 LQKIKEKNPKCGEE
+99 QKKIEE
-113 KNTIKNL
+113 KNTEIGDEKDSIKTL

-133 DAKTSLCGAI
+133 DTKTSLCGVI
-143 LDALADEKL
+143 LDALADEKR
-152 FSKEVSDHAKEL
+152 FSKEITDYAKTL
-164 IKKIDFK
+164 IKKIDFN
-171 KILSKGIKYGLD
+171 KILGKGIKYGLD
-183 FFLTGGFG
+183 FFLTGGIG

-200 ILSAIKANAGE
+200 VLSTIKTNVSE
-211 VQAKDIEDILSKL
+211 VQAKDLEEILNKF
-224 KENDKTRTEIKNF
+224 KKDDKTRTEIKNF
-237 RDEFKNL
+237 REEFKQL
-244 LNKSKVENVVVF
+244 LQKSNVENVVVF

-301 KYKEIPGNNLDIGK
+301 KYKEVPGNNLDIGK

-342 LLLRQTLADDEKFKE
+342 LLLRETLTKDQFKE
-357 ILDIVYALAPD
+357 ILSIIYTLDPD

-373 ELING
+373 EQISD
-378 KAPDIAEDCKKDI
+378 KASDIAESCKKDM

-421 RLELAKARHVTLD
+421 RLKLAKARNVALD

-461 ELFKSFEKG
+461 ELFKAFEKG
-470 EELSDENPFATWK
+470 EELNDDNPFAVWK
-483 EKDWVKKWLQNGTR
+483 EKDWVKKWMQNGTR
-497 LDDEKLD
+497 LDEEKLD

-514 RYGQSNL
+514 RYGQSSL
-521 DLLSPTARIC
+521 DMLSPTARKC

-539 EMNRSAALKLVDKLA
+539 EMNRNAALKLVDKLV

-568 IENTSTMNVEV
+568 IENTSTINVEV
-579 LRSYTEFCM
+579 LRSYTEFCI

-593 GDALTKLME
+593 EDALKKLME
-602 QPASKYNA
+602 QPVSKYNA
-610 IAYSQLTPFIAKLS
+610 VACGQLASFISNLS
-624 PDEAKRLN
+624 PDKATMFN
-632 DYLSANTVVKDA
+632 DYLSTNPELKST
-644 IERQAKLFKSI
+644 IERQARLNSI
-655 KPSNK
+655 VPLNK

>member
-1 MLVISIQLS
+1 
-10 WNYIRTRSCALKTNR
+10 
-25 TYLYIIITIFVGD
+25 
-38 VYKIIEKSNMW
+38 MW

-57 YLNFGYMVDMI
+57 YLNFGYMVDMVV
-68 ADIATNRELSP
+68 DIAINRDLSP

-99 LQKIKEKNPKCGEE
+99 QKKIEE
-113 KNTIKNL
+113 KNTEIGDEKDSIKTL

-133 DAKTSLCGAI
+133 DTKTSLCGVI
-143 LDALADEKL
+143 LDALADEKR
-152 FSKEVSDHAKEL
+152 FSKEITDYAKTL
-164 IKKIDFK
+164 IKKIDFN
-171 KILSKGIKYGLD
+171 KILGKGIKYGLD
-183 FFLTGGFG
+183 FFLTGGIG

-200 ILSAIKANAGE
+200 VLSTIKTNVSE
-211 VQAKDIEDILSKL
+211 VQAKDLEEILNKF
-224 KENDKTRTEIKNF
+224 KKDDKTRTEIKNF
-237 RDEFKNL
+237 REEFKQL
-244 LNKSKVENVVVF
+244 LQKSNVENIVVF

-301 KYKEIPGNNLDIGK
+301 KYKEVPGNNLDIGK

-342 LLLRQTLADDEKFKE
+342 LLLRETLTENQFKE
-357 ILDIVYALAPD
+357 ILSIIYTLAPN

-373 ELING
+373 EQISD
-378 KAPDIAEDCKKDI
+378 KAPDIAESCKKDM

-421 RLELAKARHVTLD
+421 RLKLAKARNVALD

-461 ELFKSFEKG
+461 ELFKAFEKG
-470 EELSDENPFATWK
+470 EELNDDNPFAVWK
-483 EKDWVKKWLQNGTR
+483 EKDWVKKWMQNGTR
-497 LDDEKLD
+497 LDEEKLD

-514 RYGQSNL
+514 RYGQSSL
-521 DLLSPTARIC
+521 DMLSPTARKC

-539 EMNRSAALKLVDKLA
+539 EMNRNAALKLVDKLV

-568 IENTSTMNVEV
+568 IENTSTINVEV
-579 LRSYTEFCM
+579 LRSYTEFCI

-593 GDALTKLME
+593 EDALKKLME
-602 QPASKYNA
+602 QPVSKYNA
-610 IAYSQLTPFIAKLS
+610 VACGQLASFISNLS
-624 PDEAKRLN
+624 PDKATMFN
-632 DYLSANTVVKDA
+632 DYLSTNPELKST
-644 IERQAKLFKSI
+644 IERQARLNSI
-655 KPSNK
+655 VSLNK

>member
-1 MLVISIQLS
+1 
-10 WNYIRTRSCALKTNR
+10 
-25 TYLYIIITIFVGD
+25 
-38 VYKIIEKSNMW
+38 MW

-57 YLNFGYMVDMI
+57 YLNFGYMVDMVV
-68 ADIATNRELSP
+68 DIATNRDLSP

-99 LQKIKEKNPKCGEE
+99 QKKIEE
-113 KNTIKNL
+113 KNTEIGDEKDSIKTL

-133 DAKTSLCGAI
+133 DTKTSLCGVI
-143 LDALADEKL
+143 LDALADEKR
-152 FSKEVSDHAKEL
+152 FSKEITDYAKTL
-164 IKKIDFK
+164 IKKIDFN
-171 KILSKGIKYGLD
+171 KILGKGIKYGLD
-183 FFLTGGFG
+183 FFLTGGIG

-200 ILSAIKANAGE
+200 VLSTIKTNVSE
-211 VQAKDIEDILSKL
+211 VQAKDLEEILNKF
-224 KENDKTRTEIKNF
+224 KKDDKTRTEIKNF
-237 RDEFKNL
+237 REEFKQL
-244 LNKSKVENVVVF
+244 LQKSNVENVVVF

-301 KYKEIPGNNLDIGK
+301 KYKEVPGNNLDIGK

-342 LLLRQTLADDEKFKE
+342 LLLRETLTENQFKE
-357 ILDIVYALAPD
+357 ILSIIYTLAPN

-373 ELING
+373 EQISD
-378 KAPDIAEDCKKDI
+378 KAPDIAESCKKDM

-406 GNPRQCKRFLNTLYM
+406 GNLRQCKRFLNTLYM
-421 RLELAKARHVTLD
+421 RLKLAKARNVALD

-461 ELFKSFEKG
+461 ELFKAFEKG
-470 EELSDENPFATWK
+470 EELNDDNPFAVWK
-483 EKDWVKKWLQNGTR
+483 EKDWVKKWMQNGTR
-497 LDDEKLD
+497 LDEEKLD

-514 RYGQSNL
+514 RYGQSSL
-521 DLLSPTARIC
+521 DMLSPTARKC

-539 EMNRSAALKLVDKLA
+539 EMNRNAALKLVDKLV

-568 IENTSTMNVEV
+568 IENTSTINVEV
-579 LRSYTEFCM
+579 LRSYTEFCIR
-588 KAGMT
+588 AGMT
-593 GDALTKLME
+593 EDALKKLME
-602 QPASKYNA
+602 QPVSKYNA
-610 IAYSQLTPFIAKLS
+610 VACGQLASFISNLS
-624 PDEAKRLN
+624 PDKATMFN
-632 DYLSANTVVKDA
+632 DYLSTNPELKST
-644 IERQAKLFKSI
+644 IERQARLNSI
-655 KPSNK
+655 VPLNK